1 MIIIRDSK
9 PAEPKILISKAKNR
23 GQPVRRGP
31 IERIPFPCSD
41 RGGTR
46 EQKRRPLPPLISGF
60 RGQSDLP
67 AWVFFL
73 DLPFE
78 PAKT

>member
-9 PAEPKILISKAKNR
+9 PAEPQVGCRKAKNR
-23 GQPVRRGP
+23 RQPVRRAP
-31 IERIPFPCSD
+31 TERIPFSCTD
-41 RGGTR
+41 WGWTR
-46 EQKRRPLPPLISGF
+46 EQNSNPLPPLISGF

-67 AWVFFL
+67 AWVFSL